1 MSWRVKPPKLK
12 GGKIMTYRKF
22 FKGVNGITQKLYKVS
37 KGILKLILA
46 LLLWIAIGILNAFIS
61 TIFDISVDTVLKMEV
76 GIGLIGMAL
85 YLAFMMSKFLE
96 EAKGSKLASIMF
108 AILFKWL
115 GPICMAWVGICIM
128 LN

>member
-1 MSWRVKPPKLK
+1 
-12 GGKIMTYRKF
+12 MTYRKF
-22 FKGVNGITQKLYKVS
+22 FKGLNGIAQKLYKIS
-37 KGILKLILA
+37 KGVLKLILA

-85 YLAFMMSKFLE
+85 YLAFMMSKFLK
-96 EAKGSKLASIMF
+96 EAKGSKLASIIF